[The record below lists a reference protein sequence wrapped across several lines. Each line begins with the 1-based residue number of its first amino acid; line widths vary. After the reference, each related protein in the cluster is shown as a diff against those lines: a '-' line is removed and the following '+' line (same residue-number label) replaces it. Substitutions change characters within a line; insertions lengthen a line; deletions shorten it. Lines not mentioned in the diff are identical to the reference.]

1 MTIHSFGTR
10 CTRVALALAVIC
22 LAPTAHAGD
31 VVFDNGVGGAA
42 GIDNAAL
49 SDADTSSLGYSNFCA
64 DDVWLASGATI
75 TGIEWTGAYYFDNRP
90 PDTDDF
96 TISIYA
102 DANGPSGAALF
113 TFNLGDDVNR
123 IDSGTDLAL
132 FGGFDVYDFSA
143 AINFVLPANT
153 TYRGI
158 NHRQHPRRCRR
169 LLLGRADRRRKLCR
183 FGRHGKHMGEFE
195 YSRHGLPPD
204 RPGPRPRRAGIAG
217 FRGSDHW
224 PTTPHMIHQCTHC
237 RALHRPQYILTDP
250 HPARQHAEGVSI
262 HAASNRWDADLRSSA

>member
-153 TYRGI
+153 TYWVSITGNTRGDADDFYWGALTDAGNYVASGDMGSTWGNSSI
-158 NHRQHPRRCRR
+158 LAMDFR
-169 LLLGRADRRRKLCR
+169 LIGQVPAPGALALLGFAAATTGRRRR
-183 FGRHGKHMGEFE
+183 
-195 YSRHGLPPD
+195 
-204 RPGPRPRRAGIAG
+204 
-217 FRGSDHW
+217 
-224 PTTPHMIHQCTHC
+224 T
-237 RALHRPQYILTDP
+237 
-250 HPARQHAEGVSI
+250 
-262 HAASNRWDADLRSSA
+262 